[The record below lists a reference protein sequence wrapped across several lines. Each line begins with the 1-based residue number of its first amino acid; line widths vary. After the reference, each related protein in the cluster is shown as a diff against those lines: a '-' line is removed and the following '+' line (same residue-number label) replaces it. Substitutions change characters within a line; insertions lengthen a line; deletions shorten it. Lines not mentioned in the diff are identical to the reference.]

1 MTINIDKSQKVA
13 IQAYFPYL
21 DHTAEIEV
29 PTDPVQTVETQWLAN
44 EIRKAKGSI
53 EELQDGGN
61 NSPKLQKAETE
72 IEELEKK
79 FENNRNDVDG
89 KQEVLTNLRKTL
101 KTIDE
106 LNETTEWPK
115 LEEELKEE
123 FYRLEKANKDL
134 GNDKTTQIVNQLRKQ
149 LEEVIKTQDIKVG
162 KALLEEI
169 ISLFVQLTMI
179 YQLINYIR
187 EHNQYFNS
195 YSWKDSHRARQ
206 LLNEGLQQIGEN
218 PTVDDLHPIVI
229 ALINLEFKGDPNKP
243 CPSCGT
249 PGCNNS
255 CLLGGGR

>member
-1 MTINIDKSQKVA
+1 LPENSDVDLMINIDKSQKVS

-29 PTDPVQTVETQWLAN
+29 PTDTVQTVETKWLSN

-53 EELQDGGN
+53 EELKGEGVN
-61 NSPKLQKAETE
+61 NDKVQKLENDIA
-72 IEELEKK
+72 ELERK
-79 FENNRNDVDG
+79 FDNSKNDVDG

-134 GNDKTTQIVNQLRKQ
+134 GNDRSTQVVNQLQKQ
-149 LEEVIKTQDIKVG
+149 LEEVLKTQDIKLG
-162 KALLEEI
+162 KALAEEI
-169 ISLFVQLTMI
+169 HSVFFQLTLV
-179 YQLINYIR
+179 YQLINFIR
-187 EHNQYFNS
+187 QHNQNFGS
-195 YSWKDSHRARQ
+195 YHWKDSNRARQ

-218 PTVDDLHPIVI
+218 PITEDLHPIVI
-229 ALINLEFKGDPNKP
+229 DLINLLPDTERPSGDD
-243 CPSCGT
+243 SVLVG
-249 PGCNNS
+249 
-255 CLLGGGR
+255 